1 MLLEPLVRARHS
13 VSMYARDTAS
23 IATPIGTVTVLG
35 TADWITA
42 VTIGPVDAAPSA
54 SDSPAVD
61 EALRQLAAYF
71 DGTLTHFDLPLAAC
85 PTARGGTLREAI
97 VAIGYGE
104 TATYGTLARAIGSSP
119 RAIGQACARN
129 PFPILVPCHRVLGA
143 GGVLG
148 AYSAGE
154 GPHTKSRLLDLERH
168 QGVLL

>member
-1 MLLEPLVRARHS
+1 MSYGALAQETGS
-13 VSMYARDTAS
+13 
-23 IATPIGTVTVLG
+23 
-35 TADWITA
+35 
-42 VTIGPVDAAPSA
+42 AA
-54 SDSPAVD
+54 
-61 EALRQLAAYF
+61 
-71 DGTLTHFDLPLAAC
+71 
-85 PTARGGTLREAI
+85 
-97 VAIGYGE
+97 
-104 TATYGTLARAIGSSP
+104 